1 METEKLLSVENALLR
16 VLLGVTPP
24 GTSHMLALEHCF
36 GRRLSADLAALRTQ
50 PPVAVS
56 AMDGYAVQSG
66 DVVKI
71 PARLAIVGESAAGCG
86 FAGRVGPGQA
96 VRIFT
101 GAPVPEGAD
110 AVLVQERALAEGTQ
124 VIAQDSVPRG
134 RNIRVAGLDF
144 NTGDVLLRAGRRL
157 GATELALAAAMNHAS
172 LPVARQPRV
181 AILATGDELV
191 RPGEIP
197 GPGQIVASN
206 SFAIAAYVTAAG
218 GVPVDL
224 GIAGDSLEALES
236 GIARAQTESADILVT
251 LGGASV
257 GDHDLVKSA
266 LARQGMELDFWRIAM
281 RPGKPLIFGRLGEM
295 RILGLPGNPVSSIV
309 CAILFLSPLIRA
321 LSGDRHPDADP
332 TEPAV
337 LAVDVGGNDMRQDYL
352 RSALTPSADGAAL
365 VTPFGRQDS
374 SMLRILADAECLL
387 VRAPHAPPAKAGS
400 PCRIIRLDH
409 GMR

>member
-1 METEKLLSVENALLR
+1 MVEETLLSVSDALER
-16 VLLGVTPP
+16 VLAGAAGALGTE
-24 GTSHMLALEHCF
+24 MLALHQCF
-36 GRRLSADLAALRTQ
+36 GRRLGQDLAALRSQ

-56 AMDGYAVQSG
+56 AMDGYAVRAADLAVRPASLK
-66 DVVKI
+66 VV
-71 PARLAIVGESAAGCG
+71 GQSAAGHG
-86 FAGRVGPGQA
+86 FGGAVGKRQA

-101 GAPVPEGAD
+101 GAPVPAGAD
-110 AVLVQERALAEGTQ
+110 CVLVQEKARLDGDQVTALE
-124 VIAQDSVPRG
+124 SVQAG

-144 NTGDVLLRAGRRL
+144 NTGDLLLNAGRRL
-157 GATELALAAAMNHAS
+157 GATELALAAAMNHAR

-191 RPGEIP
+191 PPGETP
-197 GPGQIVASN
+197 GPAQIVASN

-218 GVPVDL
+218 GMPVDL
-224 GIAGDSLEALES
+224 GIAGDSFAALER
-236 GIARAQTESADILVT
+236 GIRAARTVEADILVT

-266 LARQGMELDFWRIAM
+266 LAREGMQLDFWRIAM
-281 RPGKPLIFGRLGEM
+281 RPGKPLIFGRLGDT

-309 CAILFLSPLIRA
+309 CAILFLAPLIRA
-321 LSGDRHPDADP
+321 LCGDRHAGADL
-332 TEPAV
+332 TEPAL
-337 LAVDVGGNDMRQDYL
+337 LAVDVGPNDARQDYL
-352 RSALTPSADGAAL
+352 RSALTPSANGMAM

-387 VRAPHAPPAKAGS
+387 VRAPNAPPAMAGTA
-400 PCRIIRLDH
+400 CRIIRLDH